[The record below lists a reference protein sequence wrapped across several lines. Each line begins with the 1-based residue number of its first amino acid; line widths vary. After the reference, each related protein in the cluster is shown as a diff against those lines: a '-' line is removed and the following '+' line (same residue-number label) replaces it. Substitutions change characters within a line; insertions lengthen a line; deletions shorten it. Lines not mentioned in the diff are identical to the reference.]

1 MSDFSRGLLSGLAG
15 SNGIAG
21 AIRNWS
27 MAPYLAAIQA
37 QRARSDAAV
46 QALNEAKLAEMNRN
60 REGLEASRNY
70 LARHMGIDPAAL
82 QGATDYG
89 QLLPSAQKLQMM
101 GAAGMFD
108 RGPKAADTLP
118 VTGAQ
123 MLAGT
128 DPFEE
133 ARAVSEANIKRN
145 TAFLKQLLQDTG
157 AMEHSLKGGSMYQY
171 QNNGAAFNPFDGT
184 VTVADPEVRNL
195 YRQKTQ
201 ADITKSR
208 TQAAKAARSGGG
220 SSNAG
225 WQIKQTAAGETV
237 RVNARTGEIVP
248 LGTKLKF
255 GKGNDEWSAPEEK
268 KILTANGS
276 YTVSELRQQATEA
289 MMNGANEGAAKRRF
303 KELTGEDY

>member
-27 MAPYLAAIQA
+27 MAPYVAAIQA
-37 QRARSDAAV
+37 QRAKSDAAV

-70 LARHMGIDPAAL
+70 LVQHMGIDPAAL

-101 GAAGMFD
+101 RAAGMFD
-108 RGPKAADTLP
+108 RGPQASMP
-118 VTGAQ
+118 
-123 MLAGT
+123 AGT
-128 DPFEE
+128 DSLET
-133 ARAVSEANIKRN
+133 ARALSEANIKRDA
-145 TAFLKQLLQDTG
+145 AFLKQLLQDTG
-157 AMEHSLKGGSMYQY
+157 AMEHALKGGSMYQY
-171 QNNGAAFNPFDGT
+171 QNNGAAFNPFYGT
-184 VTVADPEVRNL
+184 SNIADPEIRSL
-195 YRQKTQ
+195 YRQKAQ
-201 ADITKSR
+201 SEIARSYA
-208 TQAAKAARSGGG
+208 QAAKAARSGSGG
-220 SSNAG
+220 SSGAG
-225 WQIKQTAAGETV
+225 WRIKQTADGETV

-255 GKGNDEWSAPEEK
+255 GKGNDEWGAPEEK
-268 KILTANGS
+268 KIQTANGS

>member
-1 MSDFSRGLLSGLAG
+1 MSDFSRGLLSGLTG

-118 VTGAQ
+118 VTGTQ

-255 GKGNDEWSAPEEK
+255 GKNGDDLGFGGSTGSGDFTPSPSQQRALK
-268 KILTANGS
+268 DYLAGKIS
-276 YTVSELRQQATEA
+276 RQQLEEA
-289 MMNGANEGAAKRRF
+289 R
-303 KELTGEDY
+303 

>member
-15 SNGIAG
+15 SNGIAR
-21 AIRNWS
+21 AVNNFAL
-27 MAPYLAAIQA
+27 APYIAAIKA
-37 QRARSDAAV
+37 QQARSAAAV

-70 LARHMGIDPAAL
+70 LAQHMGIDPAAL

-89 QLLPSAQKLQMM
+89 QLLPVAQKLQMM

-108 RGPKAADTLP
+108 RGPKASDTLP
-118 VTGAQ
+118 VTGEQ
-123 MLAGT
+123 MLAGA
-128 DPFEE
+128 DPLEA
-133 ARAVSEANIKRN
+133 ARAVSEANIKRD

-171 QNNGAAFNPFDGT
+171 QNNGAAFNPFDGS

-208 TQAAKAARSGGG
+208 TQAAKAARSGSGG
-220 SSNAG
+220 SSGAG
-225 WQIKQTAAGETV
+225 WQIKQTADGETV

-255 GKGNDEWSAPEEK
+255 GKNGDDLGFGGSTGSGDFTPSPSQQRALKDYLAGKIGRKQLEE
-268 KILTANGS
+268 T
-276 YTVSELRQQATEA
+276 R
-289 MMNGANEGAAKRRF
+289 
-303 KELTGEDY
+303 

>member
-21 AIRNWS
+21 AVNNFAL
-27 MAPYLAAIQA
+27 APYIAAIKA
-37 QRARSDAAV
+37 QQARSAAAV

-70 LARHMGIDPAAL
+70 LAQHMGIDPAAL

-89 QLLPSAQKLQMM
+89 QLLSASPKLQLM
-101 GAAGMFD
+101 GLGGMLD
-108 RGPKAADTLP
+108 RGGQAASPVGDIGMAQAADGEAL
-118 VTGAQ
+118 
-123 MLAGT
+123 
-128 DPFEE
+128 
-133 ARAVSEANIKRN
+133 ARARSEDRIRANAALFDDFVKKYGEI
-145 TAFLKQLLQDTG
+145 
-157 AMEHSLKGGSMYQY
+157 EHASKGGSMYQY

-184 VTVADPEVRNL
+184 VMVADPEVRNL

-255 GKGNDEWSAPEEK
+255 GKNGDDLGFGGSTGSGDFTPSPSQQRALK
-268 KILTANGS
+268 DYLAGKIS
-276 YTVSELRQQATEA
+276 RQQLEEA
-289 MMNGANEGAAKRRF
+289 R
-303 KELTGEDY
+303 

>member
-21 AIRNWS
+21 AVNNFAL
-27 MAPYLAAIQA
+27 APYIAAIKA
-37 QRARSDAAV
+37 QQARSAAAV

-70 LARHMGIDPAAL
+70 LAQHMGIDPAAL

-157 AMEHSLKGGSMYQY
+157 AMEHALKGGSMYQY

-255 GKGNDEWSAPEEK
+255 GKNGDDLGFGGSTGSGDFTPSPSQQRALK
-268 KILTANGS
+268 DYLAGKIS
-276 YTVSELRQQATEA
+276 RQQLEEA
-289 MMNGANEGAAKRRF
+289 R
-303 KELTGEDY
+303 

>member
-1 MSDFSRGLLSGLAG
+1 MSDFSRGLLSGLTG

-184 VTVADPEVRNL
+184 VTVADPDVRSL
-195 YRQKTQ
+195 YRQEKQAAITQ
-201 ADITKSR
+201 KRAR
-208 TQAAKAARSGGG
+208 AAKAARSSGNGRG
-220 SSNAG
+220 SSSNAG
-225 WQIKQTAAGETV
+225 WQIKQTEDGETV

-248 LGTKLKF
+248 LGRKLKF
-255 GKGNDEWSAPEEK
+255 GKKSDDFGFGGDSDSAEMKEYREVRARAK
-268 KILTANGS
+268 ARGDDA
-276 YTVSELRQQATEA
+276 TVRALDD
-289 MMNGANEGAAKRRF
+289 AARAIGLF
-303 KELTGEDY
+303 

>member
-21 AIRNWS
+21 AVNNFAL
-27 MAPYLAAIQA
+27 APYIAAIKA
-37 QRARSDAAV
+37 QQARSAAAV

-70 LARHMGIDPAAL
+70 LAQHMGIDPAAL

-255 GKGNDEWSAPEEK
+255 GKNGDDLGFGGSTGSGDFTPSPSQQRALK
-268 KILTANGS
+268 DYLAGKIS
-276 YTVSELRQQATEA
+276 RQQLEEA
-289 MMNGANEGAAKRRF
+289 R
-303 KELTGEDY
+303 

>member
-1 MSDFSRGLLSGLAG
+1 MNNFAL
-15 SNGIAG
+15 
-21 AIRNWS
+21 
-27 MAPYLAAIQA
+27 APYIAAIKA
-37 QRARSDAAV
+37 QQARSAAAV

-70 LARHMGIDPAAL
+70 LAQHMGIDPAAL

-157 AMEHSLKGGSMYQY
+157 AMEHALKGGSMYQY

-255 GKGNDEWSAPEEK
+255 GKNGDDLGFGGSTGSGDFTPSPSQQRALK
-268 KILTANGS
+268 DYLAGKIS
-276 YTVSELRQQATEA
+276 RQQLEEA
-289 MMNGANEGAAKRRF
+289 R
-303 KELTGEDY
+303 

>member
-157 AMEHSLKGGSMYQY
+157 AMEHSLKGGGMYQY
-171 QNNGAAFNPFDGT
+171 RNNGAAFNPFDGT
-184 VTVADPEVRNL
+184 VTVADPDVRSL
-195 YRQKTQ
+195 YRQKAQ
-201 ADITKSR
+201 ADIAKSR
-208 TQAAKAARSGGG
+208 TLAAKAARSG
-220 SSNAG
+220 SSSGEQWETFEEDGVKYQRNKNTGKVKRIGKAG
-225 WQIKQTAAGETV
+225 RQSGRGASDSAEMREYVELRARAKARGDDATV
-237 RVNARTGEIVP
+237 RALDDAARTIGLI
-248 LGTKLKF
+248 
-255 GKGNDEWSAPEEK
+255 
-268 KILTANGS
+268 
-276 YTVSELRQQATEA
+276 
-289 MMNGANEGAAKRRF
+289 
-303 KELTGEDY
+303 

>member
-1 MSDFSRGLLSGLAG
+1 MSDFSRGLLSGLTG

-255 GKGNDEWSAPEEK
+255 GKNGDDLGFGGSTGSGDFTPSPSQQRALK
-268 KILTANGS
+268 DYLAGKIS
-276 YTVSELRQQATEA
+276 RQQLEEA
-289 MMNGANEGAAKRRF
+289 R
-303 KELTGEDY
+303 

>member
-21 AIRNWS
+21 AVNNFAL
-27 MAPYLAAIQA
+27 APYIAAIKA
-37 QRARSDAAV
+37 QQARSAAAV
-46 QALNEAKLAEMNRN
+46 QALNEAKLAKMNRN

-70 LARHMGIDPAAL
+70 LAQHMGIDPAAL

-108 RGPKAADTLP
+108 RGPKTADTLP
-118 VTGAQ
+118 VTGEQ
-123 MLAGT
+123 MLAGA
-128 DPFEE
+128 DPLEA
-133 ARAVSEANIKRN
+133 ARAVSEANIKRD

-171 QNNGAAFNPFDGT
+171 QNNGAAFNPFDGS

-255 GKGNDEWSAPEEK
+255 GKNGDDLGFGGSTGSGDFTPSPSQQRALK
-268 KILTANGS
+268 DYLAGKIS
-276 YTVSELRQQATEA
+276 RQQLEEA
-289 MMNGANEGAAKRRF
+289 R
-303 KELTGEDY
+303 

>member
-21 AIRNWS
+21 AVNNFAL
-27 MAPYLAAIQA
+27 APYIAAIKA
-37 QRARSDAAV
+37 QQARSAAAV

-70 LARHMGIDPAAL
+70 LAQHMGIDPAAL

-157 AMEHSLKGGSMYQY
+157 AMEHALKGGSMYQY
-171 QNNGAAFNPFDGT
+171 QNNGAAFNPFYGT
-184 VTVADPEVRNL
+184 SNIADPEVRNL
-195 YRQKTQ
+195 YRQEKQAAITQ
-201 ADITKSR
+201 KRA
-208 TQAAKAARSGGG
+208 QAAKASRSGSSSGG
-220 SSNAG
+220 Q
-225 WQIKQTAAGETV
+225 WETFDENGIRYQRNKNTGKV
-237 RVNARTGEIVP
+237 ARIGKLE
-248 LGTKLKF
+248 LGGGL
-255 GKGNDEWSAPEEK
+255 DEKMIDTP
-268 KILTANGS
+268 NGRFS
-276 YTVSELRQQATEA
+276 VSEIRQATTQA
-289 MMNGANEGAAKRRF
+289 IMNGANEGAAKSRF
-303 KELTGEDY
+303 KELTGENY

>member
-27 MAPYLAAIQA
+27 MAPYLVAIQA

-60 REGLEASRNY
+60 LEGLEASRNY

-82 QGATDYG
+82 QGATDYR

-108 RGPKAADTLP
+108 RGPKAEDTLP

-171 QNNGAAFNPFDGT
+171 QKNGAAFNPFYGT
-184 VTVADPEVRNL
+184 VTVADPDVRSL
-195 YRQKTQ
+195 YRQKAQ
-201 ADITKSR
+201 ADIAKSR

-248 LGTKLKF
+248 LGTKLKLGKNGDDF
-255 GKGNDEWSAPEEK
+255 GFGGSTGSGDFTPSPSQQKALKDYLAG
-268 KILTANGS
+268 KIS
-276 YTVSELRQQATEA
+276 RQQLEEA
-289 MMNGANEGAAKRRF
+289 R
-303 KELTGEDY
+303 